1 MKLLLGNSRGISLPI
16 VLLLVGGAVGSIG
29 YIAMNLLPKLQEGQ
43 KKAEQAIHY
52 KIFVNSL
59 NDYMVH
65 AIRERWCI
73 NASTPIDG
81 ISQTDL
87 LLSNECGST
96 KPLEEIVTFPGNLER
111 ILWDNH
117 TIGDNGTQQPITILG
132 LNYLRR
138 QPVATPPGPPKT
150 SIILTKEQ
158 VSFPDNKITYR
169 ITETAMGD
177 MSNEHPLYKL
187 TQNIKSCFNFIDIEV
202 SQLSNGQL
210 GPQGEEKKIRLHIK
224 ADLKQTRLSC
234 LAHKVV
240 QSVSFYTFY
249 PRRLHNFSLIKYG
262 DLDASEYH
270 EFHGPV
276 YLAGNLKLPATA
288 QNKQKSTIFYDTL
301 TLGTYNG
308 GSAEPNRYEAGKI
321 VTSDNAAFT
330 FEDRGHPY
338 KSKQNDYETFRG
350 ILGGLRL
357 DAVEDKGLYNLFDY
371 SSTNN
376 ADVASLEAC
385 VEENKIKT
393 KPSLSSGSVLAYSE
407 VNLSTTSNP
416 GAIQFKMGI
425 NNKNRFK
432 PSLQAPSVTGNPNE
446 NADKKFIINVPQ
458 PPNGSRAIGEMTF
471 VAASG
476 QSYSATIGDES
487 KVEISIDLE
496 KFALTSAILDSSVST
511 LNTGVSSKASY
522 QDVIPSGH
530 VLRNLAEYSTYKNK
544 AENLLD
550 KCDQNH
556 PSIAHCKTPFP
567 SDYAS
572 VVCDHTQDPQCDKS
586 NYFNDYMSAL
596 NALKNKLIQL
606 KAEIDSGATPTFSI
620 EVQSIQSSNKL
631 VINQKVFSF
640 KFTSSWKAFF
650 PVLGLN
656 SSILNFTPYH
666 YSNDSLSM
674 RLEMKSDSGL
684 MGLQRLDN
692 NNSISLQTFSGWKNL
707 YDNTPLSFSHFPEI
721 LTELDCPTGMGFAD
735 WNIDMSGSTNF
746 AWNYANTPPGVS
758 VDVNNHYN
766 LTDVPFTNDANFSG
780 HLSGLDKDLT
790 KSVVIDCTV
799 KKTRKFVYGFYA
811 CKNFKIEGGRSTPL
825 YLIGTFI
832 INNIDNQE
840 AVWPVYWHSM
850 WTPAARD
857 LVMTELNS
865 STPLC
870 QAALNLTDKTFSDI
884 VADSIIEENINKC
897 SSQELVSNGPNNF
910 TWTTVDPEIG
920 IDPSYPTMTSQ
931 KVKRH
936 QRWVIREDS
945 RKDLIK

>member
-1 MKLLLGNSRGISLPI
+1 MKHLLGNSKGISLPI

-52 KIFVNSL
+52 RIFVNSL

-73 NASTPIDG
+73 NASTPTNG
-81 ISQTDL
+81 IAQTDL
-87 LLSNECGST
+87 LISNECAST
-96 KPLEEIVTFPGNLER
+96 KPMEDIVTFPGNLER

-117 TIGDNGTQQPITILG
+117 TIGDDGTHQPITILG

-138 QPVATPPGPPKT
+138 QPSVSPAGPPKT
-150 SIILTKEQ
+150 SRILTKAE

-169 ITETAMGD
+169 ITEAAMND
-177 MSNEHPLYKL
+177 MSSEHPLYKL
-187 TQNIKSCFNFIDIEV
+187 TQNIKSCLNFIDVEV
-202 SQLSNGQL
+202 SQLVDGQL
-210 GPQGEEKKIRLHIK
+210 GPQGEEKKIRLHVK
-224 ADLKQTRLSC
+224 GDLKQTRLSC

-240 QSVSFYTFY
+240 QSVTFYTFY
-249 PRRLHNFSLIKYG
+249 PRRLHNFALIKYG
-262 DLDASEYH
+262 DLDASKYH

-276 YLAGNLKLPATA
+276 YLAGNLKLPVTE

-308 GSAEPNRYEAGKI
+308 GSADPGRYEAGKI
-321 VTSDNAAFT
+321 VFSDNTPYT
-330 FEDRGHPY
+330 FVERGDPY
-338 KSKQNDYETFRG
+338 KSKQNYYETFRG

-357 DAVEDKGLYNLFDY
+357 DAVEDKGLFNLFDY

-376 ADVASLEAC
+376 ADVTTLEAC

-393 KPSLSSGSVLAYSE
+393 KPSLSHGSLLAYSE
-407 VNLSTTSNP
+407 VSTSQSSTP
-416 GAIQFKMGI
+416 GAIQFKIGI
-425 NNKNRFK
+425 NKKNRFK
-432 PSLQAPSVTGNPNE
+432 PGLQAPTVTGTPSD

-458 PPNGSRAIGEMTF
+458 PPNGTKALGDIAFTPTNGTTYT
-471 VAASG
+471 AS
-476 QSYSATIGDES
+476 IGDGS
-487 KVEISIDLE
+487 KVEITIDLP
-496 KFALTSAILDSSVST
+496 KFNLTPAILDASLT
-511 LNTGVSSKASY
+511 ILNTGVSSKATY

-530 VLRNLAEYSTYKNK
+530 VLRNLGEYSAYKTK
-544 AENLLD
+544 AEALFD

-567 SDYAS
+567 TDYAS

-586 NYFNDYMSAL
+586 NYFNDYMSAF
-596 NALKNKLIQL
+596 NALKNKLISL
-606 KAEIDSGATPTFSI
+606 KAEIDSATAPTLSF
-620 EVQSIQSSNKL
+620 EIQSLQSDNKL
-631 VINQKVFSF
+631 VINQKIFTTQFS
-640 KFTSSWKAFF
+640 SSWKAIY
-650 PVLGLN
+650 PVLGFN
-656 SSILNFTPYH
+656 SASVNFRAYH
-666 YSNDSLSM
+666 YGNDPLGMKLELKTDSN
-674 RLEMKSDSGL
+674 L
-684 MGLQRLDN
+684 MELIRLDN
-692 NNSISLQTFSGWKNL
+692 NNNVSFNSFSGWKNL
-707 YDNTPLSFSHFPEI
+707 YDNSLLSFSNYPEL

-735 WNIDMSGSTNF
+735 WNIDMSESANF
-746 AWNYANTPPGVS
+746 AWNYANTPPGVT

-766 LTDVPFTNDANFSG
+766 LSDVPFANDANYSG
-780 HLSGLDKDLT
+780 HFLGLDKELT
-790 KSVVIDCTV
+790 KSVVIDCTI

-811 CKNFKIEGGRSTPL
+811 CKNLTIEGGRNFPL

-832 INNIDNQE
+832 IKNIINQE
-840 AVWPVYWHSM
+840 TVHPVYWHSM
-850 WTPAARD
+850 WTPIARD

-865 STPLC
+865 STPIC
-870 QAALNLTDKTFSDI
+870 HSALNLTNKTFSDI
-884 VADSIIEENINKC
+884 IADFTIEENLKKC

-920 IDPSYPTMTSQ
+920 IDPSFPTMTSQ

-936 QRWVIREDS
+936 QRWIVREDS